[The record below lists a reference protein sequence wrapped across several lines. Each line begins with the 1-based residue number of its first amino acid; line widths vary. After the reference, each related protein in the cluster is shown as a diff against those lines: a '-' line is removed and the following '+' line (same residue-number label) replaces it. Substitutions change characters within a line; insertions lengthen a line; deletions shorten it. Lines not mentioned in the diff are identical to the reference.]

1 MRRTLGREALNPPY
15 SSFVSSGIARATE
28 TLDILRR
35 AAHHTEVPI
44 TEEPGLRSAV
54 EDRWREASTAAG
66 KDASVADMR
75 IFDVDLVEQDSQ
87 LLGQRAAP
95 GVRHVARRW
104 TGVGRRTQPD
114 NRGGDTRPDRPGHR
128 ADGKG
133 RGRVDRRRRRQVH
146 RRLTMLT
153 ASPGL
158 IQGEGHVVLVR
169 DQIAELTRKLRHDP
183 VEDVRR

>member
-35 AAHHTEVPI
+35 AAHQTEVPI

-75 IFDVDLVEQDSQ
+75 VFDADLVEQDSQ
-87 LLGQRAAP
+87 LLGSALRRVFDMLPDGGRAL
-95 GVRHVARRW
+95 V
-104 TGVGRRTQPD
+104 VGHSPT
-114 NRGGDTRPDRPGHR
+114 NRGGGTRPDRPGHR

-146 RRLTMLT
+146 RRLTM
-153 ASPGL
+153 SDG
-158 IQGEGHVVLVR
+158 
-169 DQIAELTRKLRHDP
+169 
-183 VEDVRR
+183 